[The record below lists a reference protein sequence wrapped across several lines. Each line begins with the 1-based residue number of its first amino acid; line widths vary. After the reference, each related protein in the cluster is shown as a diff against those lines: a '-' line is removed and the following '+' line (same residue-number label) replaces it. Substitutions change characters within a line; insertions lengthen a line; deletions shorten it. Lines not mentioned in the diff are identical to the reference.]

1 MSERPNILFIISD
14 QMTTALTGVYG
25 HPVVQTPHLQRLAA
39 ESVRFDAAYTPFP
52 PLFAEQGVHDDGT
65 TRFGDRCLG

>member
-39 ESVRFDAAYTPFP
+39 ESVRFDAAYTIP
-52 PLFAEQGVHDDGT
+52 PLFAAQGVHDDGT